1 MLLPGER
8 LNAIRSNTIAKRQDI
23 PLKQKRLELIIAFQK
38 LGIDK
43 YAFCNF
49 LKHHIISEEQ
59 FLDQF
64 GTSIS
69 PRELFKREKGLIDAK
84 LMQVVLEN
92 F

>member
-8 LNAIRSNTIAKRQDI
+8 LNAIRSNNIAKRQDI

-43 YAFCNF
+43 YSYCDFMRDHIKIEKQF
-49 LKHHIISEEQ
+49 LKENRSLISQEALFTRRKNIIQLEFIVQ
-59 FLDQF
+59 
-64 GTSIS
+64 
-69 PRELFKREKGLIDAK
+69 
-84 LMQVVLEN
+84 VLEC